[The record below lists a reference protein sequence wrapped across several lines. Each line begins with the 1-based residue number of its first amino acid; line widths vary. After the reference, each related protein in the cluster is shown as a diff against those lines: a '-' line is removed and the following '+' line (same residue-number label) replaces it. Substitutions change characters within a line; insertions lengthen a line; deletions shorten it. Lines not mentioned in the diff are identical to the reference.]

1 MLIFIKTFVSYL
13 TTVLE
18 TFAKSEISD
27 SINQEELMK
36 MKYFFIYKPLFKDF
50 KQFKTQSKKNN
61 YNIQKFNDKDQK
73 KLSNSVVEYVT
84 ICKQML
90 KSIIK
95 DEIDE
100 NISDSDLQTYYDK
113 YIDTDSFFE
122 ILSDYGFFGDEIS
135 DSEDNDDDDDDDEI
149 SDNEDIGDVEMKN

>member
-27 SINQEELMK
+27 SINQEELMR
-36 MKYFFIYKPLFKDF
+36 MRYFFIYKPLFKDF

-61 YNIQKFNDKDQK
+61 YNIQKFNNKDQK

-100 NISDSDLQTYYDK
+100 NISDSDLETYYDK

-135 DSEDNDDDDDDDEI
+135 DNDGDEI
-149 SDNEDIGDVEMKN
+149 SDNDNIGDVEMKD

>member
-61 YNIQKFNDKDQK
+61 YNIQKFNNKDQK

-100 NISDSDLQTYYDK
+100 SISDSDLQTYYDK
-113 YIDTDSFFE
+113 YIFE

-135 DSEDNDDDDDDDEI
+135 DNDGDEI
-149 SDNEDIGDVEMKN
+149 SDNDDIGNIEMDIGDIEIKD

>member
-13 TTVLE
+13 TTILE

-50 KQFKTQSKKNN
+50 KQFKTQSKKND
-61 YNIQKFNDKDQK
+61 YTIQEFNNKDKK
-73 KLSNSVVEYVT
+73 KLSNSVVELVT

-90 KSIIK
+90 SSIIK
-95 DEIDE
+95 DEINE
-100 NISDSDLQTYYDK
+100 NLSEYDLETYYNK
-113 YIDTDSFFE
+113 YIDYDSFFE

-135 DSEDNDDDDDDDEI
+135 D
-149 SDNEDIGDVEMKN
+149 NEDIDDIEMKD

>member
-13 TTVLE
+13 TTILE

-50 KQFKTQSKKNN
+50 KQFKTQSKKND
-61 YNIQKFNDKDQK
+61 YTIQEFNNKDKK

-100 NISDSDLQTYYDK
+100 NISEYDLETYYNK
-113 YIDTDSFFE
+113 YIDYDSFFE

-135 DSEDNDDDDDDDEI
+135 D
-149 SDNEDIGDVEMKN
+149 NEDIDDVEMKD

>member
-18 TFAKSEISD
+18 TFVKSEISD
-27 SINQEELMK
+27 SINEEELMK

-100 NISDSDLQTYYDK
+100 NISDSDLETYYDK

-135 DSEDNDDDDDDDEI
+135 DNDND
-149 SDNEDIGDVEMKN
+149 NIGDVEMQD

>member
-13 TTVLE
+13 ETVLE
-18 TFAKSEISD
+18 TFTKSEISD
-27 SINQEELMK
+27 SINQEELMR

-61 YNIQKFNDKDQK
+61 YNIPKFNDKNK
-73 KLSNSVVEYVT
+73 EKLSNSVVEFVT

-100 NISDSDLQTYYDK
+100 NISDSDLETYYDK
-113 YIDTDSFFE
+113 YIDYDSFFE
-122 ILSDYGFFGDEIS
+122 ILSDYGFFGDEV
-135 DSEDNDDDDDDDEI
+135 
-149 SDNEDIGDVEMKN
+149 SDNNDVDDIEMDIANIEIKDF

>member
-13 TTVLE
+13 ETVLE
-18 TFAKSEISD
+18 TFTKSEISD
-27 SINQEELMK
+27 SINQEELMR

-61 YNIQKFNDKDQK
+61 YNIPKFNDKNK
-73 KLSNSVVEYVT
+73 EKLSNSVVEFVT

-90 KSIIK
+90 KSIVK

-100 NISDSDLQTYYDK
+100 NISDSDLETYYDK
-113 YIDTDSFFE
+113 YIDYDSFFE
-122 ILSDYGFFGDEIS
+122 ILSDYGFFGDEV
-135 DSEDNDDDDDDDEI
+135 
-149 SDNEDIGDVEMKN
+149 SDNNDVDDIEMDIANIEIKDF

>member
-18 TFAKSEISD
+18 TFAKCEISD
-27 SINQEELMK
+27 SINEEELMK

-61 YNIQKFNDKDQK
+61 YNIQKFNNKDQK

-95 DEIDE
+95 DEINE
-100 NISDSDLQTYYDK
+100 NISDSDLETYYDK

-135 DSEDNDDDDDDDEI
+135 DNDND
-149 SDNEDIGDVEMKN
+149 NIGDVEMQD